1 MANVSFAQGNYK
13 FNFPKNKT
21 PEQCADWL
29 MKLADKLGDV
39 CYATRFSLF
48 NKERLI
54 HDISSDDNSICVEF
68 DGDGRWNYSNNLE
81 WFETDE
87 ELSSLLG
94 EMDGI
99 EITIDYTD
107 YEFGN
112 MFIGAGRALVSYHAD
127 TVKVVDAF
135 DSEDLTLESFINYGA
150 GDEEMWK
157 EMMGIDDEEDYFDED
172 DEEEDHF
179 DETMVVLE
187 DQDEEPNSLTKSLK

>member
-1 MANVSFAQGNYK
+1 MANVSFANGTYT

-21 PEQCADWL
+21 PEQCAEWL
-29 MKLADKLGDV
+29 MKLADKLDGENV
-39 CYATRFSLF
+39 YYATRLSLF
-48 NKERLI
+48 NKEGLI
-54 HDISSDDNSICVEF
+54 DDISSDNNSICINF

-112 MFIGAGRALVSYHAD
+112 MFIGAGRALVSYHTD

-157 EMMGIDDEEDYFDED
+157 EMMGIDDEEDYFEE
-172 DEEEDHF
+172 DEEKHF
-179 DETMVVLE
+179 DETMVVE

>member
-1 MANVSFAQGNYK
+1 MANVSFANGTYT

-21 PEQCADWL
+21 AEQCAEWL
-29 MKLADKLGDV
+29 MKLSDKLGDENV

-54 HDISSDDNSICVEF
+54 HDISDDNNSICVEF

-87 ELSSLLG
+87 ELSSLLD

-112 MFIGAGRALVSYHAD
+112 MFIGAGRALVSYHVD

-135 DSEDLTLESFINYGA
+135 DSEELTLESFLNYGA

-157 EMMGIDDEEDYFDED
+157 EMMGIDDEE
-172 DEEEDHF
+172 EDHF
-179 DETMVVLE
+179 DETTVVPE
-187 DQDEEPNSLTKSLK
+187 DQDEEPNSLK

>member
-1 MANVSFAQGNYK
+1 MANVSFANGTYT

-21 PEQCADWL
+21 PEQCAEWL
-29 MKLADKLGDV
+29 IKLNNALDGDDV
-39 CYATRFSLF
+39 FYATRLSLF
-48 NKERLI
+48 DKERLI
-54 HDISSDDNSICVEF
+54 DDISSDNNSICINF
-68 DGDGRWNYSNNLE
+68 DGDGRWNYSRNIE

-87 ELSSLLG
+87 KLSSLLG

-107 YEFGN
+107 YEFGS

-135 DSEDLTLESFINYGA
+135 DSEDLTLDSFLSYGA
-150 GDEEMWK
+150 GDEEMWN
-157 EMMGIDDEEDYFDED
+157 EMMGIDDEEDYFEED
-172 DEEEDHF
+172 EDHF
-179 DETMVVLE
+179 DESKEVLE